1 MVRPGEDIEDE
12 DELFEALRFD
22 KIKEQLFVRFA
33 LGKEL
38 FAIFSQEK
46 YFKRLI
52 NSKKYVLMFL
62 VTIMNSFF

>member
-22 KIKEQLFVRFA
+22 KIKEQLFVRIA